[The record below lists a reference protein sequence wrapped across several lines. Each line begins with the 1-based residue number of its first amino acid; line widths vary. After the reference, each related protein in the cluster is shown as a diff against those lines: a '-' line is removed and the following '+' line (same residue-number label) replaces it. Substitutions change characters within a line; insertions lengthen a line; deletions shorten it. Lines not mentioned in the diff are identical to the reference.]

1 MTQHDDRITLRQML
15 DHAVEVGEF
24 SEGRSVADFT
34 TDRLWSLAMVRLLLI
49 IGEAANRLSADSQ
62 ARLNDIPWAQVIGFR
77 NRLAHGYDTI
87 DYARVWSIIQTE
99 LPALVQSLEALNLPE
114 FD

>member
-15 DHAVEVGEF
+15 DHAEEVVEF
-24 SEGRSVADFT
+24 SEGRSVTDFE
-34 TDRLWSLAMVRLLLI
+34 TDRIWSLAMVRLLLI
-49 IGEAANRLSADSQ
+49 IGEAANRLSTDSQ
-62 ARLNDIPWAQVIGFR
+62 TQLNDIPWAQVIGFR

-87 DYARVWSIIQTE
+87 DYARVWSIMQTE
-99 LPALVQSLEALNLPE
+99 IPALVQSLEALNLPE